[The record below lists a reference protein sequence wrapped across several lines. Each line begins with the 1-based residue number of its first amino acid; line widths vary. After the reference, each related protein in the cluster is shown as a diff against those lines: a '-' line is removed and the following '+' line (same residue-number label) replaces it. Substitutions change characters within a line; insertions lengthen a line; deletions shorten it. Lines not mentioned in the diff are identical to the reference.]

1 MEIVSAREDLSW
13 SGSRYDI
20 MTAART
26 NPYLYYYYN
35 NGEYRDHRA
44 WIVSL
49 ASGSGLV
56 KSGSLVRFFN
66 QYFLQFMAPK
76 NSWLTTVDGY
86 SAADCDWVLEK
97 A

>member
-1 MEIVSAREDLSW
+1 
-13 SGSRYDI
+13 
-20 MTAART
+20 
-26 NPYLYYYYN
+26 
-35 NGEYRDHRA
+35 
-44 WIVSL
+44 
-49 ASGSGLV
+49 
-56 KSGSLVRFFN
+56 VRFFN